1 MNSFTASSSHLL
13 AIANGTDL
21 YEHSLQLKLKLQFAS
36 SFESSFKSCVQN
48 VFDCV
53 DTRTNFISSYIQIQL
68 RMPAS
73 PPTSESIAPWEL
85 PIVVSN
91 EFLVDCLGVS
101 LSGPSHVQCMCRYR
115 QGCAT
120 RDSAA

>member
-48 VFDCV
+48 FFDCGHEDKLHLILHT
-53 DTRTNFISSYIQIQL
+53 DTAENACFTTHFREHC
-68 RMPAS
+68 P
-73 PPTSESIAPWEL
+73 
-85 PIVVSN
+85 
-91 EFLVDCLGVS
+91 LGVTHCG
-101 LSGPSHVQCMCRYR
+101 LQ
-115 QGCAT
+115 
-120 RDSAA
+120 